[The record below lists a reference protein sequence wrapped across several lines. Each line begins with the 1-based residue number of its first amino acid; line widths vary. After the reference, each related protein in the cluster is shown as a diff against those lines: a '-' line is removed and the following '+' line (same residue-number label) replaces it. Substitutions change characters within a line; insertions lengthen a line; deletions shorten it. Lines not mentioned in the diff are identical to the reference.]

1 MHAPSPRP
9 TETPE
14 GRRITRYDDAGRHVG
29 TGDAGTPSIL
39 PPQGTVDGDPG
50 GAAPRKWT
58 RHCALV
64 ALACSEALARP
75 PQGALGTASEVL
87 AQRSPAHQRAWLAPE
102 SPRCSRLLS
111 PVPKPP
117 GGDIEAA
124 ARTMT
129 KHSPAAPR
137 KSCSLCKSVRRGRG
151 RTDPKTNGCPKS
163 RAATSKRS
171 TPSAAPH
178 DPRSSPAHHPCAVT
192 TPGRPGQAT
201 RSSTRQGEHRPPH
214 LPSCP
219 RSHRGTWPLPHLR
232 EDAARCRGPLSAQ
245 RRPPASAQGRLPRGG
260 HEIES
265 QTRHR

>member
-39 PPQGTVDGDPG
+39 PPQGTVGGDPG

-137 KSCSLCKSVRRGRG
+137 KSCSLCKRVCGEAEEGQTPKRTGARNPERRPPSDPHPPLLLTTPGQAQLITPALSLHRGGPDRPPGQVRGKASTGLLTCRPAPGAIAAPGPCRTCARTLRGVA
-151 RTDPKTNGCPKS
+151 DPSP
-163 RAATSKRS
+163 
-171 TPSAAPH
+171 PSAA
-178 DPRSSPAHHPCAVT
+178 
-192 TPGRPGQAT
+192 
-201 RSSTRQGEHRPPH
+201 
-214 LPSCP
+214 L
-219 RSHRGTWPLPHLR
+219 
-232 EDAARCRGPLSAQ
+232 
-245 RRPPASAQGRLPRGG
+245 PPAPKAAFRGVDMK
-260 HEIES
+260 
-265 QTRHR
+265 